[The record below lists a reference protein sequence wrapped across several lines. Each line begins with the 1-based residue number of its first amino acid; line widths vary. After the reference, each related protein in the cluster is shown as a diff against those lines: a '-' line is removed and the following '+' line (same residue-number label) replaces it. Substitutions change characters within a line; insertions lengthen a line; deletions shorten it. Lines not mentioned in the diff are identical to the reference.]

1 MGYLLPIRP
10 IQSEQYASRLS
21 MEPYNFAAVGRLQSI
36 KLKSDFLE
44 EFEETLHLVG
54 EDKEED
60 KKKDREQA
68 HADHPPRIYKG
79 YIQPNPVNLSP
90 AISQIVGKGMSVN
103 TYI

>member
-10 IQSEQYASRLS
+10 IQSEQYANRLS
-21 MEPYNFAAVGRLQSI
+21 MEPYNFATVGKLQSI

-44 EFEETLHLVG
+44 EFEETLHLV
-54 EDKEED
+54 DKDLD
-60 KKKDREQA
+60 KKKAREQA

-79 YIQPNPVNLSP
+79 YVPPNPVNLSP

-103 TYI
+103 TYK